1 LDFMKGFVVYK
12 EETETRGFGFGGGGN
27 DGDGG
32 DGDIDAGFKGGTE
45 FCDEDHGTGVGGDG
59 GVDGEGIGFCGGGG
73 GGEEEYCGDEDEE
86 EGNVGFQHCEIGGD
100 GDEVNGDS
108 ISEFWNGS

>member
-1 LDFMKGFVVYK
+1 MKGFVVYK
-12 EETETRGFGFGGGGN
+12 EETETRGFGVGGGGK
-27 DGDGG
+27 DG
-32 DGDIDAGFKGGTE
+32 DGDIDAGFNGGTE